1 MALSLTLAG
10 LILLALLFSSVS
22 LGVFLAAVKRGQFD
36 DLETPRHRLLA
47 DDDGHSQKERK

>member
-1 MALSLTLAG
+1 MALTLTLAG
-10 LILLALLFSSVS
+10 LILLALLFSAAS

-47 DDDGHSQKERK
+47 DDDGHIHKERE